1 LIVRSLQ
8 QEERVPPTDPIVQI
22 DSGRLSATSGA
33 DGVTAFKGI
42 PYAKPPIGDLR
53 WRAPQPPEP
62 WAGVRRADTFGPR
75 CVQPSRRENSIS
87 YYGPEQE
94 SEDCL
99 FLNVWTAA
107 AGAGE
112 KRPVM
117 VWLHGG
123 AFYVGSG
130 AIALFD
136 GAYLANRGTV
146 VVTVNYRLGR
156 LGFLAHPELTRESGF
171 SGNYGLLDQIAALQ
185 WVKHNIAA
193 FGGDP
198 DCVTVFGQS
207 AGSISGSLLM
217 ASPLAKGLFHRV
229 IGQSGA
235 LFGPVAESCNTGDSI
250 QSLAAAE
257 RTGFE
262 FARALGARSLAE
274 LRARPAREIQ
284 FSHRRGGTGS
294 GANNNPSDPAR
305 GVFDTN
311 WPIVDGRVLPESPF
325 DLFAHG
331 RQNDVPLLA
340 GVVANE
346 GATMPSI
353 DTLHAFEAQARA
365 DFGEGADRFLQLY
378 SAGSDSQAR
387 DASRTAFSYRNFYW
401 QNFCWMRLQ
410 ASTGKAPIYA
420 YEFTHAPP
428 IPARATY
435 DENAT
440 DKFGAF
446 HGSEIPYI
454 FRTFGV
460 RDWAWTEAD
469 ATLADT
475 ISSYW
480 RNFARTGDPNATGL
494 PHWPRYELPEELT
507 MEFGDAAKPR
517 PIRNLAR
524 LAFWDA
530 FYEGQRHRSRAAA

>member
-1 LIVRSLQ
+1 
-8 QEERVPPTDPIVQI
+8 
-22 DSGRLSATSGA
+22 
-33 DGVTAFKGI
+33 
-42 PYAKPPIGDLR
+42 
-53 WRAPQPPEP
+53 
-62 WAGVRRADTFGPR
+62 
-75 CVQPSRRENSIS
+75 
-87 YYGPEQE
+87 
-94 SEDCL
+94 
-99 FLNVWTAA
+99 
-107 AGAGE
+107 
-112 KRPVM
+112 
-117 VWLHGG
+117 
-123 AFYVGSG
+123 
-130 AIALFD
+130 
-136 GAYLANRGTV
+136 
-146 VVTVNYRLGR
+146 
-156 LGFLAHPELTRESGF
+156 
-171 SGNYGLLDQIAALQ
+171 
-185 WVKHNIAA
+185 
-193 FGGDP
+193 
-198 DCVTVFGQS
+198 
-207 AGSISGSLLM
+207 M
-217 ASPLAKGLFHRV
+217 ASPLAKGLLHRV

-257 RTGFE
+257 RTGLE

-311 WPIVDGRVLPESPF
+311 WPIVDGHVLPESPF

-428 IPARATY
+428 IPARA
-435 DENAT
+435 
-440 DKFGAF
+440 
-446 HGSEIPYI
+446 
-454 FRTFGV
+454 
-460 RDWAWTEAD
+460 
-469 ATLADT
+469 
-475 ISSYW
+475 
-480 RNFARTGDPNATGL
+480 
-494 PHWPRYELPEELT
+494 
-507 MEFGDAAKPR
+507 
-517 PIRNLAR
+517 IR
-524 LAFWDA
+524 
-530 FYEGQRHRSRAAA
+530 

>member
-1 LIVRSLQ
+1 M
-8 QEERVPPTDPIVQI
+8 PPTDPIVQI

-257 RTGFE
+257 RTGLE

-305 GVFDTN
+305 GVFDTT
-311 WPIVDGRVLPESPF
+311 WADRRWSRRPRVRP

-331 RQNDVPLLA
+331 RQNDVPLRR
-340 GVVANE
+340 VVANE

-353 DTLHAFEAQARA
+353 DTPHARGTGARR
-365 DFGEGADRFLQLY
+365 FGEGADRFLQLY

-428 IPARATY
+428 IQARATY

-446 HGSEIPYI
+446 HGSEIPI
-454 FRTFGV
+454 SSHLRRPDSG
-460 RDWAWTEAD
+460 RGRRH
-469 ATLADT
+469 LADT

-480 RNFARTGDPNATGL
+480 GNFARTGDPNATDL

>member
-1 LIVRSLQ
+1 
-8 QEERVPPTDPIVQI
+8 VPPTDPIVET
-22 DSGRLSATSGA
+22 DTGKLSGVAGA
-33 DGVTAFKGI
+33 DGVAAFKGI
-42 PYAKPPIGDLR
+42 PYARPPIGDLR
-53 WRAPQPPEP
+53 WRAPQSPPA
-62 WAGVRRADTFGPR
+62 WTGIRRADAFGPR

-87 YYGPEQE
+87 YFGPEQE

-99 FLNVWTAA
+99 FLNVWTPTSN
-107 AGAGE
+107 AGE
-112 KRPVM
+112 KLPVM

-130 AIALFD
+130 ALALFN
-136 GAYLANRGTV
+136 GEYVASRGTV

-185 WVKHNIAA
+185 WVARNIAA

-198 DCVTVFGQS
+198 GCVTIFGQS

-235 LFGPVAESCNTGDSI
+235 LFGPVADSCNTGDSI

-257 RTGFE
+257 RTGLE
-262 FARALGARSLAE
+262 FARALGARSLAD
-274 LRARPAREIQ
+274 LRVRPAREIQ
-284 FSHRRGGTGS
+284 LAHRRGGTGS
-294 GANNNPSDPAR
+294 GDHNNPSDPAR

-325 DLFAHG
+325 DLFSRG
-331 RQNDVPLLA
+331 KQNDVPLLS
-340 GVVANE
+340 GVVTNE
-346 GATMPSI
+346 GATMPGV

-365 DFGEGADRFLQLY
+365 DHGEAADRFLALY
-378 SAGSDSQAR
+378 SAGSDGQAR

-401 QNFCWMRLQ
+401 QNFCWARVQ
-410 ASTGKAPIYA
+410 ARTGKAPIYT
-420 YEFTHAPP
+420 YEFTHVPP
-428 IPARATY
+428 IPVRATY
-435 DENAT
+435 DENAS

-454 FRTFGV
+454 FRTFSV

-469 ATLADT
+469 AVLSDT

-480 RNFARTGDPNATGL
+480 LNFARTGDPNAAGL
-494 PHWPRYELPEELT
+494 PQWPRYELPGELT
-507 MEFGDAAKPR
+507 MEFGDVVKPR

-524 LAFWDA
+524 LEFWDT
-530 FYEGQRHRSRAAA
+530 FYQRQRHRGRAAA

>member
-1 LIVRSLQ
+1 M
-8 QEERVPPTDPIVQI
+8 PPTDPIVQI

-185 WVKHNIAA
+185 WVKHYIAA

-235 LFGPVAESCNTGDSI
+235 LFGPVAESCNTGIRSSRSPRRADRPRVRARARR
-250 QSLAAAE
+250 SLSGRAACATRARSSFRTGAAAPV
-257 RTGFE
+257 
-262 FARALGARSLAE
+262 
-274 LRARPAREIQ
+274 PAP
-284 FSHRRGGTGS
+284 
-294 GANNNPSDPAR
+294 NNPSDPAR

-311 WPIVDGRVLPESPF
+311 W
-325 DLFAHG
+325 
-331 RQNDVPLLA
+331 
-340 GVVANE
+340 
-346 GATMPSI
+346 
-353 DTLHAFEAQARA
+353 
-365 DFGEGADRFLQLY
+365 
-378 SAGSDSQAR
+378 
-387 DASRTAFSYRNFYW
+387 
-401 QNFCWMRLQ
+401 
-410 ASTGKAPIYA
+410 
-420 YEFTHAPP
+420 
-428 IPARATY
+428 
-435 DENAT
+435 
-440 DKFGAF
+440 
-446 HGSEIPYI
+446 
-454 FRTFGV
+454 
-460 RDWAWTEAD
+460 
-469 ATLADT
+469 
-475 ISSYW
+475 
-480 RNFARTGDPNATGL
+480 
-494 PHWPRYELPEELT
+494 
-507 MEFGDAAKPR
+507 
-517 PIRNLAR
+517 
-524 LAFWDA
+524 
-530 FYEGQRHRSRAAA
+530 